1 MQISL
6 LRAPLGTLMTEY
18 RFDDFTPPIPFL
30 TGDAAVL
37 HSIISEVDRVAHL
50 SPEEIQKRQAHYL
63 APLIHHFS
71 KVSPSFKKRLG
82 KVSLKGNLKENLT
95 KIEPI
100 NKLGLQEWQRAEP
113 NVAIPQHHLPENWAT
128 TSGSTGTPL
137 KVRGTAITRAIAMAQ
152 IPWTHLASGT
162 DFSWRMASVKPTNTV
177 TGESDSWDGASSL
190 LFNVGPL
197 LSLSSSTDIFKQLDA
212 LERFKPDILIVFPSV
227 LKEYLCV
234 WKSGIRTPLNL
245 KVVRTMGETLGKGM
259 GEIVKEMTGATLL
272 DTYSSSEIGRIA
284 TQVAP
289 NSPYITNNYSLIV
302 EVLNERNERCE
313 PGELG
318 RVVVTDLT
326 NYATPIIRYDIG
338 DWAIP
343 DDPHHHK
350 LREVRGRSRNIIQL
364 PDGRK
369 IWPLVGYREFSEVVP
384 VRQFRIEQ
392 VAPDC
397 LKAQFYVFE
406 LPSPEAKEKVLRI
419 IRESLD
425 YDFEI
430 EADFQMSPIAKG
442 PNQKLEDFISLTPA

>member
-1 MQISL
+1 
-6 LRAPLGTLMTEY
+6 MTEY
-18 RFDDFTPPIPFL
+18 RFDDFNPPIPFL

-63 APLIHHFS
+63 TPLIHHFS

-82 KVSLKGNLKENLT
+82 KVSLKDNLIDRLGKV
-95 KIEPI
+95 KPI
-100 NKLGLQEWQRAEP
+100 DKLGLQEWQRAEP
-113 NVAIPQHHLPENWAT
+113 NVSIPQHHLPENWAT

-137 KVRGTAITRAIAMAQ
+137 RVRGTAITRAIAMAQ

-197 LSLSSSTDIFKQLDA
+197 LSLSSSTDIFKQLDS

-227 LKEYLCV
+227 LKEYLSV
-234 WKSGIRTPLNL
+234 WRSRMRPPLKP
-245 KVVRTMGETLGKGM
+245 KVIRTMGETLGDDVR
-259 GEIVKEMTGATLL
+259 ELAEETTGAQVL
-272 DTYSSSEIGRIA
+272 DTYSSSEVGRIA
-284 TQVAP
+284 TQI
-289 NSPYITNNYSLIV
+289 SPGEAYRVNTYSLIV
-302 EVLNERNERCE
+302 EVLNERNERCV

-318 RVVVTDLT
+318 RVVITDLT
-326 NYATPIIRYDIG
+326 NYATPLIRYDIG

-343 DDPHHHK
+343 EDPHHHR
-350 LREVRGRSRNIIQL
+350 LREIRGRSRNVIQL

-369 IWPLVGYREFSEVVP
+369 VWPLVGYREFSEVVP

-392 VAPDC
+392 VAPDY
-397 LKAQFYVFE
+397 LRAQFYVFE
-406 LPSPEAKEKVLRI
+406 LPDQEARERVLKI
-419 IRESLD
+419 IRESLG
-425 YDFEI
+425 YDFAI

-442 PNQKLEDFISLTPA
+442 PNQKLEDFISLLPA

>member
-1 MQISL
+1 
-6 LRAPLGTLMTEY
+6 MTEY
-18 RFDDFTPPIPFL
+18 RFDDFNPPIPFL

-82 KVSLKGNLKENLT
+82 KVSLKDNLIDRLGKV
-95 KIEPI
+95 KPI
-100 NKLGLQEWQRAEP
+100 DKFGLQEWQRAEP

-197 LSLSSSTDIFKQLDA
+197 LSLSSSTDIFKQLDS

-227 LKEYLCV
+227 LREYLCM
-234 WKSGIRTPLNL
+234 WKSGIRPPLKL
-245 KVVRTMGETLGKGM
+245 KVIRTMGETLRDDVR
-259 GEIVKEMTGATLL
+259 ELAKETTGAQVL
-272 DTYSSSEIGRIA
+272 DTYSSSEVGRIA
-284 TQVAP
+284 TQISP
-289 NSPYITNNYSLIV
+289 NGAYRVNTYSLIV
-302 EVLNERNERCE
+302 EVLNELNERCE

-318 RVVVTDLT
+318 RVVITDLT
-326 NYATPIIRYDIG
+326 NYATPLIRYDIG

-343 DDPHHHK
+343 EDSHHHR
-350 LREVRGRSRNIIQL
+350 LREIRGRSRNIIRL

-369 IWPLVGYREFSEVVP
+369 VWPLVGYREFSEVVP

-397 LKAQFYVFE
+397 LRAQFYVFE
-406 LPSPEAKEKVLRI
+406 LPDQEARERVLKI
-419 IRESLD
+419 IRESLG
-425 YDFEI
+425 YDFAI

-442 PNQKLEDFISLTPA
+442 PNQKLEDFISLIPA